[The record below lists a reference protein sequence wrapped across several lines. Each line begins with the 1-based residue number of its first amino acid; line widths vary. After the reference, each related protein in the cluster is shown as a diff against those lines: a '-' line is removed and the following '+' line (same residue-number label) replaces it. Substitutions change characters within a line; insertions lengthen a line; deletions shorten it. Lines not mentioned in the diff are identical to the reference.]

1 MNLYNV
7 TGSRGVSY
15 SLLGLGH
22 IQRNEGNHGSLPDFS
37 VYQGNGQLLQSKAV
51 KACAPISSQNPW
63 KVLLQS
69 GRTDGKRDAVE
80 KLSTDFDNSKETVL
94 AKAESVLKEN
104 GKDAVNTLLAEKT
117 SCTYPIEM
125 EDGELSEITYFTFY
139 EKDRI
144 YCKKEG
150 CDGYEWEMPLE
161 DETQYEKV
169 MAFLERQKDKENMRF
184 ASQQIFWQD
193 YLSGE
198 LDQEGFQHFLDTR
211 VEKGIPNYVNVEE
224 NGTYIDKEAFS
235 FCKYMD
241 QPFVELIATTEKE
254 FLDWLMAK
262 VAKRELTLQDTD
274 PVEYHYRMFGDRGQR
289 IHNFHGKLYTY
300 EEVFPLEMQE
310 AREAMAKAGN
320 LIDDFYIRNG
330 WTVERFWKVTSSVG
344 KS

>member
-1 MNLYNV
+1 
-7 TGSRGVSY
+7 
-15 SLLGLGH
+15 
-22 IQRNEGNHGSLPDFS
+22 
-37 VYQGNGQLLQSKAV
+37 
-51 KACAPISSQNPW
+51 
-63 KVLLQS
+63 
-69 GRTDGKRDAVE
+69 
-80 KLSTDFDNSKETVL
+80 
-94 AKAESVLKEN
+94 
-104 GKDAVNTLLAEKT
+104 
-117 SCTYPIEM
+117 
-125 EDGELSEITYFTFY
+125 
-139 EKDRI
+139 
-144 YCKKEG
+144 
-150 CDGYEWEMPLE
+150 MPLE

-224 NGTYIDKEAFS
+224 NGSYIDKEAFQ

-241 QPFVELIATTEKE
+241 QPFGELIATTAKE
-254 FLDWLMAK
+254 FLDWMMAK
-262 VAKRELTLQDTD
+262 VANRELTLQDTD

-289 IHNFHGKLYTY
+289 IHYFHGKLYTY

-330 WTVERFWKVTSSVG
+330 WTVERFWEVTSSVG